1 MLARASA
8 RKDVSRLAVVVA
20 DMSCVLLLVQ
30 FLIAG
35 LLFALGYVTIHTHTH
50 THTTHNTHTH
60 TVLDGG
66 SAIGVGLHEHE
77 DMKI

>member
-50 THTTHNTHTH
+50 TTHNTHTH